1 MTEGDNLV
9 GVTLEG
15 ADYGIL
21 WFINPDFSILAGAN
35 VWADAASQVF
45 YSLGIG
51 CGSLVTLASY
61 SKFDNNCHRCV
72 YTKTKRVHLG
82 QKRET
87 EARSFANIGY
97 LNNRAERKKSNP

>member
-9 GVTLEG
+9 GVTLDG
-15 ADYGIL
+15 ADYGML
-21 WFINPDFSILAGAN
+21 WFINPQFSKLEGAS

-45 YSLGIG
+45 YSLGIA

-61 SKFDNNCHRCV
+61 SKFDNNCHRCD
-72 YTKTKRVHLG
+72 YTNSKRVHLE

-87 EARSFANIGY
+87 EARLFASIEY
-97 LNNRAERKKSNP
+97 LNNKAERKKSNR